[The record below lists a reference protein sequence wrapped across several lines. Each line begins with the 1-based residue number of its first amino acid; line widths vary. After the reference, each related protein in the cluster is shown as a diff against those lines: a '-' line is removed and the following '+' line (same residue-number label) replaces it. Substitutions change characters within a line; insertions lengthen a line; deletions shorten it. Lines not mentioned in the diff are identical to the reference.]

1 MFRSRDLLTK
11 NKASTPDVK
20 DHVSQALDNGGFKDI
35 SVDVNND
42 KELVTL
48 KGDVKSQDEKDRVE
62 QLAKSAA
69 DGYVI
74 SNELGVRPEGV
85 EGQAKS
91 IDKNVDSAIEKEFK
105 AVLIANRL
113 DKERIKYSANNGVL
127 TLKGKVDNVATR
139 EQAVL
144 SASTNLSLARGR
156 SFLTAGSVLV
166 NGLRGESSGK
176 RDPNLSCA
184 PSCQKTAVESSIL
197 ISSWRDSLRR
207 SHRFNFKR
215 YLGKIAVPN
224 NPYLQVI

>member
-1 MFRSRDLLTK
+1 MRKNNILAIFACLLLALSIGVGCSK

-20 DHVSQALDNGGFKDI
+20 DHVSQALNNGGFKDI

-69 DGYVI
+69 DGFVI

-139 EQAVL
+139 EQAEKL
-144 SASTNLSLARGR
+144 AASVPN
-156 SFLTAGSVLV
+156 VQQVV
-166 NGLRGESSGK
+166 NELDVKGAK
-176 RDPNLSCA
+176 RKDTGN
-184 PSCQKTAVESSIL
+184 
-197 ISSWRDSLRR
+197 
-207 SHRFNFKR
+207 
-215 YLGKIAVPN
+215 AVP
-224 NPYLQVI
+224 